1 MLNQNWSMQMVTLN
15 LKKNNFCF
23 RIPANDTSWTK
34 IEAGSKVKE
43 SSWGWSHKHTIKRS
57 VDFKIVKFLNFQPNR
72 LKVTIFLSCAKIR
85 TLDSIATAAAVRY
98 WVCQD
103 KTRENVSKF
112 EIACFPPELNDDVN
126 KQTEFESVERYS
138 RCFGGVL
145 LLHI

>member
-15 LKKNNFCF
+15 LKKKQFLFSNSRQWHQLNKNWSRVEGQRIF
-23 RIPANDTSWTK
+23 R
-34 IEAGSKVKE
+34 GL
-43 SSWGWSHKHTIKRS
+43 HKHTIKSS